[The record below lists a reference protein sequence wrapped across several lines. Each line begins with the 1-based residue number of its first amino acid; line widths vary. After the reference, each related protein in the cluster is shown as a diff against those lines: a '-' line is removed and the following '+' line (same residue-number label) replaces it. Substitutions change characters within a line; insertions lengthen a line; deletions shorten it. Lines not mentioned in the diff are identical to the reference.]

1 MSTIPSKQLEPVH
14 IERGLLSV
22 FRHFVIWPFIVIS
35 VTSIWDF
42 IIIALGL
49 QSVHET
55 NPVPHLAYAG
65 FVENLLLLLY
75 LQHPDLLG
83 LLRKAYLPIAVGSG
97 TVILLLGIYG
107 QFMLKP
113 ALLIDGQFL
122 AATPAFLLLLFPML
136 LVSWQY
142 TFKEVFIY
150 IALSAAF
157 ELALIFFLGSF
168 YGGVCNLY
176 ALLFNRTVL
185 SLLIGYM
192 ISRLMLY
199 QREQRRELAEANQKL
214 MNYADS
220 LQELTTARER
230 NRLARELHD
239 TLAHHMS
246 GMVLQLEATKVIWGR
261 DADKA
266 LNMLEE
272 SIQTTR
278 MGLDETR
285 RALKSLR
292 ASVLDDIGLLEAI
305 RSLAEEASQR
315 GTFALSLDLPQR
327 IHSMHKDI
335 EHNVYRIAQETLNN
349 IVQHA
354 QASTVCVVVAQTET
368 LFYLQIQDDG
378 TGFDRTLDLSENHFG
393 LLGLQERANTMMA
406 QLSIRSQEGEG
417 TEIEL
422 HVPIHVARAS
432 S

>member
-1 MSTIPSKQLEPVH
+1 MSTIPSKQIEPVH

-157 ELALIFFLGSF
+157 ELALIFF
-168 YGGVCNLY
+168 
-176 ALLFNRTVL
+176 
-185 SLLIGYM
+185 
-192 ISRLMLY
+192 SRFIL
-199 QREQRRELAEANQKL
+199 
-214 MNYADS
+214 
-220 LQELTTARER
+220 
-230 NRLARELHD
+230 
-239 TLAHHMS
+239 
-246 GMVLQLEATKVIWGR
+246 W
-261 DADKA
+261 
-266 LNMLEE
+266 
-272 SIQTTR
+272 
-278 MGLDETR
+278 
-285 RALKSLR
+285 
-292 ASVLDDIGLLEAI
+292 
-305 RSLAEEASQR
+305 RSL
-315 GTFALSLDLPQR
+315 
-327 IHSMHKDI
+327 
-335 EHNVYRIAQETLNN
+335 
-349 IVQHA
+349 
-354 QASTVCVVVAQTET
+354 
-368 LFYLQIQDDG
+368 
-378 TGFDRTLDLSENHFG
+378 
-393 LLGLQERANTMMA
+393 
-406 QLSIRSQEGEG
+406 
-417 TEIEL
+417 
-422 HVPIHVARAS
+422 
-432 S
+432 